1 MNLALLENNIV
12 TNIIWVTPE
21 QQNEFLNSV
30 AIDGLPVQIGDT
42 YKPET
47 QKFYRNDQ
55 EVSWN
60 MKVEPAPEPEPQP
73 QLYTLNQAAEVL
85 AQEVSKHGYNI

>member
-12 TNIIWVTPE
+12 TNIIWIAPE
-21 QQNEFLNSV
+21 QQNEFPNSV
-30 AIDGLPVQIGDT
+30 DINGLPVQIGDT

-60 MKVEPAPEPEPQP
+60 MKVEPEPEPHT

>member
-21 QQNEFLNSV
+21 QQNEFPNSV
-30 AIDGLPVQIGDT
+30 DINRLPVQIGDT

-55 EVSWN
+55 EVSWK
-60 MKVEPAPEPEPQP
+60 MEPVPEPEPQA
-73 QLYTLNQAAEVL
+73 QLYTLDQAAEVL